1 MRVEADIMSLCRIR
15 FHFLGFAMVSFL
27 NFKSK
32 RNSLI
37 RCLLGLLASLLNS
50 NSDSVHAQ
58 QAAVRR
64 FPAEG
69 YYLSLVK
76 VGEGRLEEA
85 QHGFETAYQAARRVG
100 DQHGIDS
107 VPSLIRIGQS
117 LCLQGD
123 LAEGLKQLE
132 AGLLLAKRCR
142 SWTRFLQ
149 AQTIS
154 NRGLSNEMRGI
165 QWFKSQRKTELGVF
179 PESWPVSIGLGTILV
194 EAAAGEAPG
203 STDVIRMDAIEIY
216 LAQATA
222 LRLRYRLLG
231 SMASAFPVSKEI
243 LEIYLPPRV
252 EYPEVLRRCH
262 NICHALAL
270 IGMGDTKS
278 ATQLLQSNLEVSGGW
293 DHPLTGVALLA
304 LADLAI
310 QSDDRQASLNL
321 ISEST
326 LIFARL
332 GQHDW
337 LAEAVGMLASV
348 SSVRRYPAG
357 LEMLNSMATWLQSRS
372 YLSHT
377 ATLAASAG
385 LAAELE
391 NYPLAETRANQA
403 LKKTGKTVGPI
414 PHFQV
419 NARYALARAMIKQ
432 GKVDVGRT
440 ALESLLKSAQG
451 DDLPGPLSR
460 QLFQLEWLD
469 ALLDANQIS
478 APVAAEIYDTLLD
491 GPSKIDWLYEPWESL
506 GAATADTSESGF
518 RWLAMV
524 ARQADEEA
532 TIQAFERLNRIQCRF
547 YLPFAGRELN
557 LRILFHSESF
567 KNSEEATSQ
576 MLILRKDFPAI
587 DQNANMIQRQIAA
600 ARNVKSIDAKAW
612 TQDERNLWT
621 QLAQQCEQQEQRLL
635 EASCSRTTIPNVFPP
650 ITTLD
655 EVRSVIELQSD
666 VKGAAILG
674 FFVASHS
681 TYGYLITKEHTDVW
695 GVDRAILAKEKHTQL
710 LEAIGV
716 GQTPTKILATL
727 KKPAWQS
734 VAKELRDLLIPTEA
748 QKQLSQSTSLTIVP
762 HDWIWYVPF
771 EIFNDNT
778 KTVSQPW
785 IARLAISYA
794 PTLGIAVQNFAETR
808 SPSRTLGVSKG
819 GFFVAEK
826 EIDDLLTKGIVESVS
841 GTQHVDL
848 QNKVHASQWSR
859 LQFDQVWVA
868 ADTKLEYG
876 TPFALMAYDAGGGT
890 SLKQWLQLPLSAP
903 TQLILIG
910 SEVPAMA
917 KNEGEGIELFRL
929 SCCLAAMGNRSALVN
944 RWCTRGESSQ
954 LLVKNFLELSS
965 QLSAVQA
972 WRRSVLMLWETPL
985 QYATEPILG
994 TLKKDFYQEVFNGSH
1009 PIFWSGTIPLG
1020 NTHPITK

>member
-1 MRVEADIMSLCRIR
+1 M
-15 FHFLGFAMVSFL
+15 LGVLSVLANLLVA
-27 NFKSK
+27 NFV
-32 RNSLI
+32 
-37 RCLLGLLASLLNS
+37 G
-50 NSDSVHAQ
+50 VHAQ
-58 QAAVRR
+58 QAARR
-64 FPAEG
+64 FPVDG

-107 VPSLIRIGQS
+107 VPSMIRIGQS
-117 LCLQGD
+117 LCLEGD
-123 LAEGLKQLE
+123 LAEGVKQLE

-149 AQTIS
+149 AQPIS
-154 NRGLSNEMRGI
+154 NRGLGNEMRGI

-179 PESWPVSIGLGTILV
+179 PESWPVAIGLGTILV
-194 EAAAGEAPG
+194 EAAAGEVPA

-231 SMASAFPVSKEI
+231 SMATELPMSNEI
-243 LEIYLPPRV
+243 LETYLPPRV
-252 EYPEVLRRCH
+252 EHPEVLRRCH

-270 IGMGDTKS
+270 IGVGDTKS
-278 ATQLLQSNLEVSGGW
+278 ATQLLQGNLEVSGGW

-337 LAEAVGMLASV
+337 LAEAVELLASV

-357 LEMLNSMATWLQSRS
+357 LEMLNGIATWLQTRS

-391 NYPLAETRANQA
+391 NYPLAESRANQA
-403 LKKTGKTVGPI
+403 LRKTGKSVGPI

-419 NARYALARAMIKQ
+419 NARYAITRAMIKQ

-440 ALESLLKSAQG
+440 SLESLLKSARG
-451 DDLPGPLSR
+451 NDLPGPLSR
-460 QLFQLEWLD
+460 SLFQLKWLGD
-469 ALLDANQIS
+469 SLDANQIS
-478 APVAAEIYDTLLD
+478 APVAAEIYDKLLD

-506 GAATADTSESGF
+506 GAATADISNAGF

-524 ARQADEEA
+524 ARQADKEA
-532 TIQAFERLNRIQCRF
+532 TIQAFERLNRNQCKF
-547 YLPFAGRELN
+547 YLPLAGRELN
-557 LRILFHSESF
+557 LRMLFHSESL
-567 KNSEEATSQ
+567 KASKETASQ
-576 MLILRKDFPAI
+576 MLILRKEFPAI

-600 ARNVKSIDAKAW
+600 ARNVKSIDSKTW

-635 EASCSRTTIPNVFPP
+635 EASCFRRTIPSVFPP
-650 ITTLD
+650 ITTLK
-655 EVRSVIELQSD
+655 EVKSVLELQGTD
-666 VKGAAILG
+666 NGAALLG
-674 FFVASHS
+674 FFVASNS
-681 TYGYLITKEHTDVW
+681 TYGYLITNEHVEVW
-695 GVDRAILAKEKHTQL
+695 GVDRAILAKEKHAL
-710 LEAIGV
+710 LLDAIGV
-716 GQTPTKILATL
+716 GQSPTRVLATL

-734 VAKELRDLLIPTEA
+734 VAKELRDLLIPIEV

-771 EIFNDNT
+771 EIFSDSTNSA
-778 KTVSQPW
+778 SQPW

-808 SPSRTLGVSKG
+808 SPSRTLGVSKS
-819 GFFVAEK
+819 GFFVADK
-826 EIDDLLTKGIVESVS
+826 EMDESLSKGIIESVS

-848 QNKVHASQWSR
+848 QTKVHASQWSR

-868 ADTKLEYG
+868 TDTKLEYG
-876 TPFALMAYDAGGGT
+876 TPFAMMAYDAGGAT
-890 SLKQWLQLPLSAP
+890 SLLQWLQLPLSAP
-903 TQLILIG
+903 AQLILIG
-910 SEVPAMA
+910 NEVPAML
-917 KNEGEGIELFRL
+917 KNEGEGVELFRL
-929 SCCLAAMGNRSALVN
+929 SCCLAAMGNRSALIN
-944 RWCTRGESSQ
+944 RWSTRGESSQ
-954 LLVKNFLELSS
+954 LLAKNFLEQSS

-985 QYATEPILG
+985 QYSTEPILG
-994 TLKKDFYQEVFNGSH
+994 THKKDSSQEEFTGSH

-1020 NTHPITK
+1020 NTHPK